1 MKDLDQQQGPSSSQA
16 QSSHNDAEGA
26 PVSPQMRKAGGRRKN
41 LECPGCAKA
50 YSSVVS
56 LQEHIR
62 RAHPDVSNELH
73 NIVKA
78 GQWRC
83 TQFPCV
89 MGAAGC
95 MEVCKSRNELLRHLE
110 SHHGIVVDWIES
122 RFQSLSEFDAY
133 RVSLRSKGHFLI
145 KATSRRKGRTESEEP
160 FILFRCNREGQ
171 KVDRKNRGDS
181 RNSIKI
187 GTFCTAYL
195 KIFFQKDDT
204 IRCMG
209 SLTHCNHNINYKV
222 KQLDG
227 NISGRLQVI
236 DDDDPEAEGVQME
249 AVEGAEEGQVPMEE
263 MQVMQAE
270 GIQDGEVQYQ
280 MVRPPPREMHVVHEQ
295 IPDEMA
301 ADGEEAGHHMEQHQV
316 QMQTSEHENEGPMLV
331 VTQEDCSAH
340 QSLNALVEDS
350 IWKMQMIQS
359 ERSGQRLIFY
369 ADALQQMIRAAHE
382 TISKTI
388 MDHLQ
393 RNKRRQALANQQIQ
407 QTQMQHM

>member
-1 MKDLDQQQGPSSSQA
+1 MFSIKDWRGIDR
-16 QSSHNDAEGA
+16 D
-26 PVSPQMRKAGGRRKN
+26 K
-41 LECPGCAKA
+41 
-50 YSSVVS
+50 VS
-56 LQEHIR
+56 LSFFNYQ
-62 RAHPDVSNELH
+62 
-73 NIVKA
+73 
-78 GQWRC
+78 
-83 TQFPCV
+83 
-89 MGAAGC
+89 
-95 MEVCKSRNELLRHLE
+95 
-110 SHHGIVVDWIES
+110 VDWIES
-122 RFQSLSEFDAY
+122 RFNSLADFDAY

-227 NISGRLQVI
+227 SISGRLQVI
-236 DDDDPEAEGVQME
+236 DDDDPEVEGVQME
-249 AVEGAEEGQVPMEE
+249 AAGEPTEEGPPEGLEEMAVQVEGLHDGQV
-263 MQVMQAE
+263 QF
-270 GIQDGEVQYQ
+270 Q
-280 MVRPPPREMHVVHEQ
+280 MVRGPPREVHVVHEQ
-295 IPDEMA
+295 LAPDEIA
-301 ADGEEAGHHMEQHQV
+301 
-316 QMQTSEHENEGPMLV
+316 EHESAQLMEVHTEEVEGQAGGPMLV
-331 VTQEDCSAH
+331 VTQEDCTAH

-388 MDHLQ
+388 MEHLQ
-393 RNKRRQALANQQIQ
+393 KNKRRQALANQQSQ
-407 QTQMQHM
+407 QLQM

>member
-1 MKDLDQQQGPSSSQA
+1 MKDFDQQQPSSSQT
-16 QSSHNDAEGA
+16 QSGSNDAEGA
-26 PVSPQMRKAGGRRKN
+26 RPVSPQMRKTGGRRKN

-56 LQEHIR
+56 LQDHIR

-110 SHHGIVVDWIES
+110 SNHGIVVDWIES
-122 RFQSLSEFDAY
+122 RFTSLADFDAY

-227 NISGRLQVI
+227 SISGRLQVI
-236 DDDDPEAEGVQME
+236 DDDDPEAEGVQLE
-249 AVEGAEEGQVPMEE
+249 TAEGTEEVHAPMEE
-263 MQVMQAE
+263 MAIQAE
-270 GIQDGEVQYQ
+270 NMQDGQVQYQ
-280 MVRPPPREMHVVHEQ
+280 MVRGSAREVHVVHE
-295 IPDEMA
+295 PMAHEEMVA
-301 ADGEEAGHHMEQHQV
+301 EGDGTGQHMEHHSQITAEEPEGQ
-316 QMQTSEHENEGPMLV
+316 NGPMLL

-350 IWKMQMIQS
+350 IWKMQMIQN

-369 ADALQQMIRAAHE
+369 ADALQQMVRAAHE

-393 RNKRRQALANQQIQ
+393 KNKRRQALANQQS
-407 QTQMQHM
+407 QHMQIQM

>member
-1 MKDLDQQQGPSSSQA
+1 M
-16 QSSHNDAEGA
+16 
-26 PVSPQMRKAGGRRKN
+26 AGHVVF
-41 LECPGCAKA
+41 LA
-50 YSSVVS
+50 YQLVATIIKKIFGLFMVY
-56 LQEHIR
+56 Q
-62 RAHPDVSNELH
+62 
-73 NIVKA
+73 
-78 GQWRC
+78 
-83 TQFPCV
+83 
-89 MGAAGC
+89 
-95 MEVCKSRNELLRHLE
+95 
-110 SHHGIVVDWIES
+110 VDWIES
-122 RFQSLSEFDAY
+122 RFNSLADFDAY

-227 NISGRLQVI
+227 SISGRLQVI
-236 DDDDPEAEGVQME
+236 DDDDPEVEGVQLETAE
-249 AVEGAEEGQVPMEE
+249 ATEEVQGAPMEE
-263 MQVMQAE
+263 MAVQVE
-270 GIQDGEVQYQ
+270 GLHDGQVQFQ
-280 MVRPPPREMHVVHEQ
+280 MVRGPPREVHVVQEQ
-295 IPDEMA
+295 MA
-301 ADGEEAGHHMEQHQV
+301 PEDMAVAGHEGGQLMEVHTEEHDA
-316 QMQTSEHENEGPMLV
+316 QTGPMLV
-331 VTQEDCSAH
+331 VTQEDCTAH

-393 RNKRRQALANQQIQ
+393 KNKRRQALANQQSQ
-407 QTQMQHM
+407 QLQVQQM